1 MTLPVLESVKMKIES
16 WGRFF
21 VLRVK
26 VRASL
31 YQGGAELEYTRII
44 NIQPIT
50 ITDKLGVIEPVG
62 INGDNLEDIA
72 NSHEGDGE
80 HRQQGSQEEDEHS
93 LTRGVGLTE
102 FNNYNVDIDEGHGE
116 EG

>member
-1 MTLPVLESVKMKIES
+1 MTIES
-16 WGRFF
+16 WRRFF

-31 YQGGAELEYTRII
+31 YQGGAELEHTRHI
-44 NIQPIT
+44 NMQET
-50 ITDKLGVIEPVG
+50 ISADILGVIEPVG
-62 INGDNLEDIA
+62 INADNLEDIA
-72 NSHEGDGE
+72 NSQEGDGE

-102 FNNYNVDIDEGHGE
+102 FMNYKVNIEDGHGE